1 MVACRS
7 SNSVSS
13 TGAEAILGES
23 EYGLAHPHVPPVW
36 VPLKKEFDQNIWK
49 PFQTMPMLKQAGR
62 GF

>member
-23 EYGLAHPHVPPVW
+23 EYGLAHVPPVW
-36 VPLKKEFDQNIWK
+36 VPLKKEFDQ
-49 PFQTMPMLKQAGR
+49 
-62 GF
+62 